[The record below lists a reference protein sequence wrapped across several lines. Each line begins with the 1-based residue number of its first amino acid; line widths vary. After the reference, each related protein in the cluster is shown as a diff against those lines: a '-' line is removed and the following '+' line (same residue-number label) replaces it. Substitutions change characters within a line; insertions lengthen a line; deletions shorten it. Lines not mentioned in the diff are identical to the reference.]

1 MHEALLE
8 TLQPE
13 EQHGF
18 RKQRRLDEPWLS
30 ATLLLDKVLDKR
42 IPVWVVRLDQQKILD
57 KANWNALWFALAQTD

>member
-42 IPVWVVRLDQQKILD
+42 IPVWVVRLDQQKTLD